1 MIIYRKKD
9 PVGVQVPLN
18 IDTVNSPGS
27 IESVPGLNNEP
38 LWVRGSRIF
47 SQSIQAVPTFF

>member
-9 PVGVQVPLN
+9 PVGVQVPLSV
-18 IDTVNSPGS
+18 DTVNSPGS
-27 IESVPGLNNEP
+27 IEAVPGLNNEP